1 MNEFFQELLRKICCC
16 HKWQVHR
23 TVDVYEYNYSE
34 RPYETKQTLICE
46 KCGKI
51 KQIKL

>member
-1 MNEFFQELLRKICCC
+1 MKEFFHELLRKICCC

-23 TVDVYEYNYSE
+23 TVDVYESSLSK

-46 KCGKI
+46 KCCKI
-51 KQIKL
+51 KKIKL

>member
-1 MNEFFQELLRKICCC
+1 MKEFFYELLQKLCCC
-16 HKWQVHR
+16 HKWEVHY
-23 TVDVYEYNYSE
+23 TVNVYESNNST